1 MNNVL
6 KGLVFGLVLMLLLAA
21 CGSGEAEEASDDAE
35 AETNETETE
44 ASSDSADEAE
54 ATEEVTEITFWHSMS
69 GDNGEAIEDVVD
81 QFNEQSDTVS
91 VEAIFQG
98 SYEDSL
104 TKLRAVGGSDE
115 APAIVQVFEGG
126 TKYMSE
132 SGFITPMQEFIDA
145 DGFDVSILEPNIL
158 AYYELDGQLYSMP
171 FNTSNAVMYYNKD
184 MFEEAGLDQENP
196 PRTFSEMKEAADALT
211 TDNTQGFSFATISWF
226 FEELMANNG
235 GLIIDNDN
243 GRSGDATEALVN
255 SEVGVEIVSWVKEM
269 NDAGTF
275 RNYGASWDD
284 PRGPFFAGE
293 LGMYFD
299 STANLNQVINN
310 SPHEV
315 GTAPIPHADDIE
327 PQGAVVGGASVWI
340 TNQVSEEEQQ
350 AAWEFVKFTTEPE
363 VQAEWA
369 AATGYFPI
377 TPAAYEVDTLTEV
390 YDEYPQYL
398 TAVEQLENTIQS
410 PATAGALFSIM
421 PEARV
426 IIETALG
433 EVYEG
438 RDVQEALDDAAA
450 NITDALE

>member
-1 MNNVL
+1 MENMKNLL
-6 KGLVFGLVLMLLLAA
+6 KSLVFGLVLMLVLAA
-21 CGSGEAEEASDDAE
+21 CGNGGEEEEANSEDTSGDAE
-35 AETNETETE
+35 A
-44 ASSDSADEAE
+44 S
-54 ATEEVTEITFWHSMS
+54 TEEKTEITFWHAMS
-69 GDNGEAIEDVVD
+69 GDNGAAIEDVVD
-81 QFNEQSDTVS
+81 QFNAQSDTVS

-98 SYEDSL
+98 SYEDLL
-104 TKLRAVGGSDE
+104 TKLRAVGGSEE

-145 DGFDVSILEPNIL
+145 DDFDVSILEPNIL

-171 FNTSNAVMYYNKD
+171 FNTSNAIMYYNKD
-184 MFEEAGLDQENP
+184 MFQEAGLDPENP
-196 PRTFSEMKEAADALT
+196 PRSFSEMKEAAETLT

-235 GLIIDNDN
+235 GLIINNDN
-243 GRSGDATEALVN
+243 GRSGDATEATVN

-275 RNYGASWDD
+275 RNYGSSWDD

-299 STANLNQVINN
+299 STANLAQVIDN

-350 AAWEFVKFTTEPE
+350 AAWEFVKFTTEPA

-377 TPAAYEVDTLTEV
+377 TPAAYEEDVLTEV
-390 YDEYPQYL
+390 YDANPQYL

-438 RDVQEALDDAAA
+438 RDVEEALDDAAA